1 MLTVNWTTG
10 VALETEAAEVEGVH
24 LGDDADTC
32 GLTFEADDDTWGFV
46 AFKSD
51 AGVKGVTRETEEA
64 VERATAETGLD
75 AGLG

>member
-10 VALETEAAEVEGVH
+10 VALETDAAEVEGAH
-24 LGDDADTC
+24 LGADADKC

-46 AFKSD
+46 TFESD
-51 AGVKGVTRETEEA
+51 AGVKGVTRETDEA